1 MVSFISFI
9 LLTMKLPF
17 GILLQIE
24 WESSVSW
31 KEWNILHKI
40 IVCWFVEWVQN
51 TFVIINWSSSVKLS
65 KVTYYC
71 QAQPNPNLGQTGPS
85 LQLDNN
91 WNPKRLIWG
100 AFDMTCSIFLPKP
113 QHNHNSF
120 WLFKLNFFFDQNV
133 FIPLFSTQNI
143 FDQNFLTI

>member
-51 TFVIINWSSSVKLS
+51 TFVSMNGLSSVKLVQVQQLHRTTTTRWIMGKTFWPENEISTVCCTLGEFLYYISTEQTMRIGIVWELRLS
-65 KVTYYC
+65 KI
-71 QAQPNPNLGQTGPS
+71 
-85 LQLDNN
+85 LDNIN
-91 WNPKRLIWG
+91 N
-100 AFDMTCSIFLPKP
+100 
-113 QHNHNSF
+113 N
-120 WLFKLNFFFDQNV
+120 
-133 FIPLFSTQNI
+133 
-143 FDQNFLTI
+143 